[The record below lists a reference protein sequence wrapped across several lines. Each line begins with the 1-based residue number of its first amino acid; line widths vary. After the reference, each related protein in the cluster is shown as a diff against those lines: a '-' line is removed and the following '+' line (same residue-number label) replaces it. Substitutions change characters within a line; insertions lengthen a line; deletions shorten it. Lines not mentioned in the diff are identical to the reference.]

1 MGIQSKFLYTSTE
14 TSPTPSIC
22 SIEES
27 MMSFYSA
34 PTSPTSE
41 FYSTTE
47 PTTPISTTTNTTYY
61 EDCANFNLED
71 FEFDTS
77 HRFLHLNDFEP
88 KIPSPDYGDPWRGD
102 SLPSS
107 MSFADELFCDGKV
120 VPLAPTPPLKLP
132 PRLSAQSNGKVVR
145 PLSPRTPRSVLN
157 KVAFSRQCLWN
168 DDFDPF
174 MVAIENVR
182 GKNHKR
188 ARSMSPSSRAQPGES
203 VSLGRPT
210 MDSGLDSHE
219 LRQPNRSVSLRWA
232 SPREKAREEEEEE
245 QKSHKEQQLYG
256 LVSESKSWKV
266 VAEPKGVAMAR
277 RVRKPADPISAPAQI
292 KRQKKLWFPLK
303 GPSNRKVSDEENKV
317 KDQNVGLLS
326 KATFLS
332 RIISF
337 KSINKTQHNQD
348 EKAMTQASKMSIVQY
363 KPRLSSLCL
372 GYGSK
377 YLD

>member
-1 MGIQSKFLYTSTE
+1 MGIQSKFLYESTE
-14 TSPTPSIC
+14 TSPTP
-22 SIEES
+22 
-27 MMSFYSA
+27 
-34 PTSPTSE
+34 
-41 FYSTTE
+41 
-47 PTTPISTTTNTTYY
+47 N
-61 EDCANFNLED
+61 CANFNLED

-88 KIPSPDYGDPWRGD
+88 KILSPDYGDPWRGD

-132 PRLSAQSNGKVVR
+132 PRLSAQSNGKVVG
-145 PLSPRTPRSVLN
+145 PVSPRTPRSVLN

-174 MVAIENVR
+174 MAAIENVR

-203 VSLGRPT
+203 VSLGRPI
-210 MDSGLDSHE
+210 MDNGLDSNE
-219 LRQPNRSVSLRWA
+219 LRQPNR
-232 SPREKAREEEEEE
+232 
-245 QKSHKEQQLYG
+245 
-256 LVSESKSWKV
+256 WKV

-332 RIISF
+332 RLISF